1 MKTSVILTL
10 LLLCPFLA
18 LADVNWHPYEEHTK
32 IKIGRVEITIET
44 RESSETGFQGDDL
57 ILTVRGPGQ
66 PESHYWF
73 TSSYGFGSVAIQGK
87 ILLLKYGVGRGTAVR
102 VDHVKALRL
111 DRGLIELADV
121 QTSYRFEPAPKDLDS
136 KIVEY
141 GLKAQT
147 DGSYT
152 TLTISLR
159 KPQRGLPTQKIL
171 RIKNDG

>member
-1 MKTSVILTL
+1 MRSLLLTL
-10 LLLCPFLA
+10 LLLCPLPA
-18 LADVNWHPYEEHTK
+18 VADVKWHSFEENTK
-32 IKIGRVEITIET
+32 IAIGRMTITIET
-44 RESSETGFQGDDL
+44 RESPETGFQGDDL

-121 QTSYRFEPAPKDLDS
+121 QTSYRFEPGPKDFDS

-152 TLTISLR
+152 TLNFSLR

-171 RIKNDG
+171 RIKSDG